1 MLQKLRQAY
10 EKMEQTLAEG
20 NYRSGPNS
28 LWGRLLGKKD
38 PIIPETTEIA
48 VGATMIG
55 TSRIWG
61 VRLLWTAAVA
71 VLSVHFVAWTAFAIG
86 AIGAG
91 VLATEYVHCARA
103 RKDVITEVNFAGQK
117 VEGTRADLCRLHMA
131 QVRIMN
137 LANAFQ
143 PASAE
148 TTHETVQQIMD
159 SVKAESRRVKVID
172 AGRYDA
178 DRNAYDF
185 SEPGIKLV
193 NDRNNP
199 DHDARAKVAAVPS
212 LKDAWEQRRLTEDEV
227 VDHLAALERALPPTL
242 QEKLAKRRAMPQA

>member
-10 EKMEQTLAEG
+10 ENFEQTLTEG
-20 NYRSGPNS
+20 NYRSGPRSVWARVFGTNEE
-28 LWGRLLGKKD
+28 L
-38 PIIPETTEIA
+38 PETTEIA
-48 VGATMIG
+48 VGATMLG
-55 TSRIWG
+55 TSRTWG
-61 VRLLWTAAVA
+61 TRLVWAGAVA
-71 VLSVHFVAWTAFAIG
+71 WLSVHFLAWAAVG
-86 AIGAG
+86 VGLLGAG
-91 VLATEYVHCARA
+91 VLANEYVHCRRA
-103 RKDVITEVNFAGQK
+103 RNDVITEVNFAGQK
-117 VEGTRADLCRLHMA
+117 VEGKRSDLCRLHMA

-137 LANAFQ
+137 LANAFR

-178 DRNAYDF
+178 DKNAYDF

-212 LKDAWEQRRLTEDEV
+212 LKEAWESRRLTEDEV

-242 QEKLAKRRAMPQA
+242 QEKLAKKRAAPQA